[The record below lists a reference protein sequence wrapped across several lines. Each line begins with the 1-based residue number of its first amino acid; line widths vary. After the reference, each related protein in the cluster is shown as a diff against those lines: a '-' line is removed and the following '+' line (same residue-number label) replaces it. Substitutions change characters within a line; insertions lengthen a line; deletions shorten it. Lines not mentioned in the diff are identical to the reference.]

1 MRMNSEFSITRK
13 YLIVSEKQNTE
24 NISYILNKS
33 SFLTFRF
40 IDDVSA
46 SECGKMPE
54 GGTQG
59 LADNQP
65 SCSTTQEKNP

>member
-1 MRMNSEFSITRK
+1 MRTNSEFSITRK
-13 YLIVSEKQNTE
+13 YLIVSEKQNIE

-33 SFLTFRF
+33 SFLTLFR
-40 IDDVSA
+40 DDISA
-46 SECGKMPE
+46 SECGKMQE

-59 LADNQP
+59 LADNQL

>member
-1 MRMNSEFSITRK
+1 M
-13 YLIVSEKQNTE
+13 SEKQNTE

-40 IDDVSA
+40 RDDVSA
-46 SECGKMPE
+46 SEFEKMQE
-54 GGTQG
+54 VGTRG